1 MDIITMN
8 GTVTTVA
15 STCPRSLGSAVV
27 TPGRLRGH
35 GRPSALRTSASAS
48 ATDRAFAFAG
58 QAAGAFGGTTVA
70 DPYTGQRVP
79 LSGKTMV

>member
-35 GRPSALRTSASAS
+35 GRPSALRIAAS

-70 DPYTGQRVP
+70 DPFTGQRVP